1 MFRWQRYVLF
11 LAGVAVLREGPAVSA
26 FTGTSTSRTV
36 TTIGNR
42 KCVTPGRNNVDIG
55 GRSREW
61 VARPRSQIPSHVD
74 AGTELSMIS
83 VDGGGSEVLT
93 SAYMPSPSM
102 LLAIS
107 GEWRQYVPLVVIC
120 LVLVDIVLGSPLA
133 NLALSPM
140 RRAAEKAE
148 DQQGRDGDDGG
159 QAGSNFGL
167 GKALNPNL
175 GGGGDVLK
183 NPKERVDTASI
194 AQGTLDKARGTL
206 ELMEYLENNKS
217 NEQLYEEAR
226 KKMDKQFEELDGKNS

>member
-1 MFRWQRYVLF
+1 MIRWQRYVLF
-11 LAGVAVLREGPAVSA
+11 LTSVAVLREGPAVSA
-26 FTGTSTSRTV
+26 FTGTSRVPRSIFPTTA

-42 KCVTPGRNNVDIG
+42 KCVTSGRNNVDIG
-55 GRSREW
+55 GSREW
-61 VARPRSQIPSHVD
+61 VARPRTSSQTPSHVD
-74 AGTELSMIS
+74 AGTGLSMIS
-83 VDGGGSEVLT
+83 IDGGGSDVLT
-93 SAYMPSPSM
+93 SSM
-102 LLAIS
+102 SSASTLLAVS
-107 GEWRQYVPLVVIC
+107 EEWRQYVPLVVIS

-148 DQQGRDGDDGG
+148 EQDDSG
-159 QAGSNFGL
+159 AGNFGL

-175 GGGGDVLK
+175 GGASDVLK

-194 AQGTLDKARGTL
+194 AQDTLDKARGTL

-226 KKMDKQFEELDGKNS
+226 KKMDKQFEELDGKTS